1 MEKYISSNDG
11 FEVLDKLMAKIQAN
25 NYHATQ
31 KMLDTAWSE
40 WIKLRSVNEKV
51 AEYTSKDLRKKEIAD
66 GIPTYRNY
74 SKHKDLISFCVCS
87 EYFTEDA
94 NFDELIVVVE
104 KRWLFNL
111 IKKTQN
117 LKTDSEVRKFLQE
130 EYTSEESKDWYD
142 EAILDGKIITIS
154 FN

>member
-11 FEVLDKLMAKIQAN
+11 FELLDRLMGKIQAN

-40 WIKLRSVNEKV
+40 WIQLKSVNDKV
-51 AEYTSKDLRKKEIAD
+51 AEYTSKDLIRKEIAD
-66 GIPTYRNY
+66 DIPTYRNY
-74 SKHKDLISFCVCS
+74 SDHKDLISFCVCS
-87 EYFTEDA
+87 EYFTDDA
-94 NFDELIVVVE
+94 NFNELIVVVE

-111 IKKTQN
+111 IKETQN

-130 EYTSEESKDWYD
+130 EYTSEESKEWYD
-142 EAILDGKIITIS
+142 EAILNSKIVSIS